1 SGSRSLCPF
10 RPRCSVPYGVVIII
24 YHHGS
29 RSCNRGCVYDVRGMS
44 EAATVA
50 KAPIHRGHRLITNVL
65 WSWTGVGASLFQGIV
80 ITRLLIKSLDA
91 EHYGTWNLVFA
102 ILEYFWFFDL
112 GLNTAVTNFCAR
124 FLATK
129 ESGKINEVINTS

>member
-1 SGSRSLCPF
+1 MPDSSPEAQVA
-10 RPRCSVPYGVVIII
+10 VP
-24 YHHGS
+24 HGQ
-29 RSCNRGCVYDVRGMS
+29 
-44 EAATVA
+44 
-50 KAPIHRGHRLITNVL
+50 RLITNVL